1 MHTINNVK
9 EVEKVFAEEISGKDI
24 TKKPKI
30 LVVDDE
36 PHIAKLIKLSLKKKF
51 DVIEAYNGQTA
62 IEKVN
67 QEKPDLVLLDLM
79 MPGMNG
85 LDVCKK
91 LKHSKTT
98 REIPIVIL
106 SAKSQLDDKF
116 QGIDAGAID
125 YITKPFDPVD
135 LLKKVEANLSFSGSK
150 KEKAGVMFSG
160 EGDPLK
166 IFLQ

>member
-1 MHTINNVK
+1 MRTISNLK
-9 EVEKVFAEEISGKDI
+9 EVEKVFANSGRD
-24 TKKPKI
+24 TDKKPKI

-62 IEKVN
+62 IEKTN
-67 QEKPDLVLLDLM
+67 KEKPDLVLLDIM

-85 LDVCKK
+85 LEVCKK
-91 LKHSKTT
+91 LKHNKITKD
-98 REIPIVIL
+98 IPIVIL

-135 LLKKVEANLSFSGSK
+135 LLKKVEANLNFSGNQPK
-150 KEKAGVMFSG
+150 KEEAIMPEEG
-160 EGDPLK
+160 EAPWKL
-166 IFLQ
+166 FLQ